1 MCAVT
6 GRIVGAVWM
15 DRMDKL
21 EHEPLSDRVYRRL
34 RTELA
39 GGQFSPG
46 DKIKISDLADRFGV
60 SATPVREAINRLVS
74 SGALEYRPN
83 YSVLVPQLNHDAIQ
97 EIALIR
103 CQLEGL
109 AAEKAVENSSPE
121 DAEAFEK
128 LQDAED
134 KARSKKN
141 YTEVLRINQKFHKR
155 IISLAKMPIASE
167 IAETLWT
174 RSGPALTRISRQA
187 VYGIPP
193 DKLPHRAFITALQK
207 GDPEMARQAIVDDIN
222 RATQLVLEE
231 LDAEEVARGGSSTD
245 PELHTDLVT
254 DATG

>member
-1 MCAVT
+1 MCAAT
-6 GRIVGAVWM
+6 GRIARAVSM

-83 YSVLVPQLNHDAIQ
+83 YSVLVPQLTRDAIQ

-109 AAEKAVENSSPE
+109 AAQKAVENSSPE
-121 DAEAFEK
+121 DAKSFEE

-174 RSGPALTRISRQA
+174 RSGPALTRISREA

-193 DKLPHRAFITALQK
+193 EKLPHRDFIAALRK
-207 GDPEMARQAIVDDIN
+207 RDPKMARRAIVDDIN

-231 LDAEEVARGGSSTD
+231 IDAEEAAKRGSDDDPKSGSELVSNVAG
-245 PELHTDLVT
+245 
-254 DATG
+254 

>member
-1 MCAVT
+1 
-6 GRIVGAVWM
+6 
-15 DRMDKL
+15 MDKL
-21 EHEPLSDRVYRRL
+21 EHEPLSDRVYRML

-39 GGQFSPG
+39 GGQYSPG
-46 DKIKISDLADRFGV
+46 DRIKISDLAARFGV

-83 YSVLVPQLNHDAIQ
+83 YSVLVPQLSHNAIR

-109 AAEKAVENSSPE
+109 AARKAVENSTPE
-121 DAEAFEK
+121 DAKAFED

-141 YTEVLRINQKFHKR
+141 YAEVLRINQKFHKR

-174 RSGPALTRISRQA
+174 RSGPALTRISGKN
-187 VYGIPP
+187 VYGMSPE
-193 DKLPHRAFITALQK
+193 KLPHRDFIAALRRQ
-207 GDPEMARQAIVDDIN
+207 DPETAQQAIVDDIN

-231 LDAEEVARGGSSTD
+231 LDAEDAARRGPNAD
-245 PELHTDLVT
+245 PESDTELAGDVT
-254 DATG
+254 G